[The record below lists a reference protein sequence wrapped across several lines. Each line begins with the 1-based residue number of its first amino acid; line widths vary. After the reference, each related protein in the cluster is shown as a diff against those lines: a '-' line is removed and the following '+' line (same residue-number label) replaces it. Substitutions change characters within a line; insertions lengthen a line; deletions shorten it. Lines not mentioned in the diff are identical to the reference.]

1 MIVAVVLAAGE
12 SSRMGSP
19 KALLRVDGQ
28 TFIERIV
35 AALQASRVG
44 KVLLILGHNAD
55 AIKAEIRNLP
65 VTVVVNEDYARG
77 QLSSLVT
84 AIQALQREKVDGI
97 LVHLVDHPFLD
108 SGLVNRMIDRF
119 YESKKL
125 IVLPCYK
132 GQRGHPVLFSS
143 ELFPELLSAPL
154 DRGAKGVVGAHRG
167 DTLEVETEDEGVILD
182 IDTQEEY
189 RQYVGGR

>member
-12 SSRMGSP
+12 SSRMGRP

-55 AIKAEIRNLP
+55 AIKAEIRHLP
-65 VTVVVNEDYARG
+65 VNVVVNEDYARG

-154 DRGAKGVVGAHRG
+154 DRGAKGVVRAHRG

-182 IDTQEEY
+182 IDTPEEY

>member
-1 MIVAVVLAAGE
+1 MIVAIVLSAGE
-12 SSRMGSP
+12 SQRMGSP
-19 KALLRVDGQ
+19 KVLLTIEGQ
-28 TFIERIV
+28 SFIERIV
-35 AALQASRVG
+35 SALQKTKVG
-44 KVLLILGHNAD
+44 KIVVVLGHRAD
-55 AIKAEIRNLP
+55 EIKARISHLP
-65 VTVVVNEDYARG
+65 VAVVVNPDYSSG
-77 QLSSLVT
+77 QLSSLIA
-84 AIQALQREKVDGI
+84 AIKSLDIDKVDGI
-97 LVHLVDHPFLD
+97 LVHLVDHPFVN

-154 DRGAKGVVGAHRG
+154 DRGAKEVVRAHRG
-167 DTLEVETEDEGVILD
+167 DTLEVETEEEGVILD
-182 IDTQEEY
+182 IDTPEEY